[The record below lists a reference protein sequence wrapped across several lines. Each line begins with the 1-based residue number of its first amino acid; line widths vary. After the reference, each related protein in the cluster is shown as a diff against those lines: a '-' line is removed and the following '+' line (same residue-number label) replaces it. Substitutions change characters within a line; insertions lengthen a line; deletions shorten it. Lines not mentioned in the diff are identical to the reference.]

1 MVQPWVGKHDTFGTG
16 VIVLSPEDD
25 SERYARRRADRVRL
39 IAAMDGNLDDLVA
52 AWIELRPDRLL
63 RHRYLAPLEGSNLY
77 GSVTATGGRARGS
90 IS

>member
-1 MVQPWVGKHDTFGTG
+1 
-16 VIVLSPEDD
+16 
-25 SERYARRRADRVRL
+25 
-39 IAAMDGNLDDLVA
+39 MDGNLDDLVA